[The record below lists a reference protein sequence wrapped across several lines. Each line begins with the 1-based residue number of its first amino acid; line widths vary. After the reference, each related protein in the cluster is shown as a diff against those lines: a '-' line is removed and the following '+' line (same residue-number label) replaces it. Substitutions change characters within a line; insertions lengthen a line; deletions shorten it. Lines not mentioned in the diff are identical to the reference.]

1 MLQWTPAPM
10 CSVLPRPLQ
19 EGRQV
24 VPCCARVVPRARTG
38 WASAGRQG
46 VVLSRNLMETFTV
59 CSFPQSGWMLV
70 GEEFFD
76 GVHAGQ
82 GRCCQRKS
90 TWVGRALLQHPHC
103 QQSKSITVRHAASQE
118 TFFIIQGVSFP
129 FLSTFTWLELRN
141 CAVVEGGPVL
151 IPYSG
156 RDGFST
162 HSYCYHTCVSPLIS
176 LSCFSFVLLGKKKK
190 SNIFLS

>member
-24 VPCCARVVPRARTG
+24 VPCCARVVSRARTG
-38 WASAGRQG
+38 WASAGWQG

-103 QQSKSITVRHAASQE
+103 QQSKSISVRHAASQE
-118 TFFIIQGVSFP
+118 TFFHYTRS
-129 FLSTFTWLELRN
+129 
-141 CAVVEGGPVL
+141 
-151 IPYSG
+151 
-156 RDGFST
+156 
-162 HSYCYHTCVSPLIS
+162 LIS
-176 LSCFSFVLLGKKKK
+176 LLKHFHLAGAA
-190 SNIFLS
+190 